1 MPLGNTVIQIKYST
15 ANGRPATL
23 NVGELGYSFVSNTFF
38 IGTTSNTTLNI
49 GGHTVTTA
57 VENRTSANTSNT
69 LVQRDANG
77 SFSAT
82 RDGASRQCPPKLR
95 NAYAM
100 QRGISC
106 VGMLVLSTPK
116 EGVPESRD

>member
-49 GGHTVTTA
+49 GGYTVTTA
-57 VENRTSANTSNT
+57 VENRTSANTPST
-69 LVQRDANG
+69 LVERDANG

-82 RDGASRQCPPKLR
+82 RVYASVFGNSIC
-95 NAYAM
+95 
-100 QRGISC
+100 I
-106 VGMLVLSTPK
+106 LVSL
-116 EGVPESRD
+116 